1 MVVLRNLEVRVGI
14 AKRVKLM
21 ASGVKFSELESW
33 SHGFYQLGIFL
44 AQNNRKLASLRLTCK
59 VQYVVPT
66 KQKG

>member
-1 MVVLRNLEVRVGI
+1 
-14 AKRVKLM
+14 M